1 LELIQMSKTRLI
13 AVSAAALVVACL
25 AGWGFSGAPVRATP
39 TTVQIDTIAVMTSA
53 KQLPTEHFDD
63 YPLVFN

>member
-1 LELIQMSKTRLI
+1 MSKTRLF
-13 AVSAAALVVACL
+13 AAGAAALVVACL
-25 AGWGFSGAPVRATP
+25 AGWAFSGTPVRATP

-63 YPLVFN
+63 YSFVFN